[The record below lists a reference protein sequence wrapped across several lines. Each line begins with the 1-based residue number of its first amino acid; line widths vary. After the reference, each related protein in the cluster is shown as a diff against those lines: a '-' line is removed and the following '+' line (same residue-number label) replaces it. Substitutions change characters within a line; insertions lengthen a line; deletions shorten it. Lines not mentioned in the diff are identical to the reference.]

1 MGPVLFYWNQEKME
15 EFYQELVKKEGALES
30 SWQQRHK
37 SLEDEHTHL
46 QQIIA
51 AKQAELDAWEKRRLS
66 EEDSLKRRNT
76 DLEIKSQQLAQEY
89 RKKQQEIEDL
99 KGNLQHSITE
109 LVRQYQTRLRTT
121 EPTANNGL
129 H

>member
-1 MGPVLFYWNQEKME
+1 
-15 EFYQELVKKEGALES
+15 LES
-30 SWQQRHK
+30 FWQQRHK